1 MNTTSSSEGAP
12 FTGMSRRRLLQTFAA
27 GFGWTAFSGLVGMA
41 SGTAGSTAAPI
52 AVRSSHFRARARRVI
67 FLCMQGGPSQLDLF
81 DPKPRLQRDHGKPG
95 QARGGGAQ
103 LIGSPFRFSQH
114 GQSGLWISELLP
126 QLARHADRL
135 CVVRSMQTDIPNH
148 PQAFVQLH
156 TGTSR
161 FVRPSMGAWIL
172 YGLGSENQNLP
183 GFITLS
189 PPGQFGAQN
198 YGSAFLPASYQ
209 GTRIGNGVRRGTAN
223 TAATIGNLRNERLD
237 ARAQQRQLAF
247 LQSMNREFLR
257 ATEGHAEVDGII
269 QSYELA
275 FRMQAEAPDLLE
287 LRGETAETLARYG
300 VGDPATDS
308 FGRQCLLAR
317 RLAEGGVR
325 FIELN
330 HGGWDQH
337 QNLESALRRN
347 SHAID
352 RPMAAL
358 LDDLAAR
365 GMLDETLVV
374 WGGEFGRTPDSR
386 RGDGRDHNSQGFTF
400 WMAGGGVRPG
410 MAYGHTDELGYKAV
424 ENPVHIHDLHATML
438 HCLGLDHER
447 LTYRYGGRDHRLTDV
462 KGDVVRAL
470 LDGSGSNRGV

>member
-1 MNTTSSSEGAP
+1 MNPHTIMRTPP
-12 FTGMSRRRLLQTFAA
+12 FFQRETLPGMSRRRLLQTFAA
-27 GFGWTAFSGLVGMA
+27 GFGWTALAGLVGRA
-41 SGTAGSTAAPI
+41 SGASEPTAVPI
-52 AVRSSHFRARARRVI
+52 GVRASHFRARARRVI

-103 LIGSPFRFSQH
+103 LIGSPFRFTQH

-126 QLARHADRL
+126 NLARHADRL

-161 FVRPSMGAWIL
+161 FVRPSMGAWVL

-189 PPGQFGAQN
+189 PPGQMGAQN

-209 GTRIGNGVRRGTAN
+209 GTRIGAAVRRGASGGAPTM
-223 TAATIGNLRNERLD
+223 GNLRNTSPD
-237 ARAQQRQLAF
+237 GGAQRRQLEL
-247 LQSMNREFLR
+247 LQSMNREFLH
-257 ATEGHAEVDGII
+257 ATDGHPEVEGII
-269 QSYELA
+269 QSFELA
-275 FRMQAEAPDLLE
+275 FRMQAEVPDLLE
-287 LRGETAETLARYG
+287 LRGESAQTLSRYG
-300 VGDPATDS
+300 VGEAATDA

-317 RLAEGGVR
+317 RLAESGVR

-347 SHAID
+347 SRAID
-352 RPMAAL
+352 QPMAAL
-358 LDDLAAR
+358 LQDLADR

-400 WMAGGGVRPG
+400 WLAGGGVRAG
-410 MAYGHTDELGYKAV
+410 MTYGNTDELGYKAV

-462 KGDVVRAL
+462 KGDVVREIL
-470 LDGSGSNRGV
+470 NRG